1 MRWAGLFVT
10 ELLNTLDVCQSNISL
25 PGMLLWQTLHCYYIT
40 RNSWFFPPR
49 ICCYFL
55 SVFVQ
60 EFVFLCV
67 CVFFLNRRISL
78 SLILLLTH
86 WEQFDVG
93 NFISFFSPLVISCHM
108 ISTCHLWN
116 TRYVVSKSQM
126 HYIVSIFVWTVTL
139 LMQFLSSSLWNQS
152 IQTLV
157 IKV

>member
-1 MRWAGLFVT
+1 MSRTVCHWTT
-10 ELLNTLDVCQSNISL
+10 EYTGCLSEQHFTAWNVALTNSSLLLYHKEQLI
-25 PGMLLWQTLHCYYIT
+25 
-40 RNSWFFPPR
+40 FPPR

>member
-1 MRWAGLFVT
+1 MQDCLPLNYWIHWMFVRATFHCLECCSDKLFTVIISQGT
-10 ELLNTLDVCQSNISL
+10 VDFSPYDLLLFFKCFCSGVC
-25 PGMLLWQTLHCYYIT
+25 
-40 RNSWFFPPR
+40 FF
-49 ICCYFL
+49 
-55 SVFVQ
+55 
-60 EFVFLCV
+60 V
-67 CVFFLNRRISL
+67 CLFFLNRRISL

-126 HYIVSIFVWTVTL
+126 HYIVSIFVWAVTL

-152 IQTLV
+152 IQTGV
-157 IKV
+157 WW